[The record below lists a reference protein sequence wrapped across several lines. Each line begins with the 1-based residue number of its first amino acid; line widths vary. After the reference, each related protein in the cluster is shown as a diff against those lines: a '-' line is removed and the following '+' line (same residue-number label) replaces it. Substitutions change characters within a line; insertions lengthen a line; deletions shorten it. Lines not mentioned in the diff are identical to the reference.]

1 MTLRAIFVFFLLC
14 VSGVTRA
21 QVPEV
26 SEEQMEIFKSLP
38 PEQQEQLMEE
48 LLRSREAGETDSDA
62 ERRPTDTTR
71 RTTDREDARP
81 GDERRRTQRDVR
93 SLSPL
98 LLEEEP
104 EEPELEA
111 GSSIIIDLRLRVR
124 NEQEMPREADLQAR
138 LDELRARI
146 LRRNPYRLDRSG
158 RLQMPG
164 FEPLPMMGLTEELA
178 AKRLATDP
186 DLSEFT
192 VKVTLLPLLEIGDD
206 ALKPFG
212 YELFTDAPLT
222 FAPVTDVP
230 VPSDYVVGVGDE
242 LRVQLYGN
250 TNRSLTL
257 RVDRNGQ
264 VSFPQIG
271 PVPVGGKRFV
281 AVKQEIENWVSTQ
294 MIGVRAN
301 VEMGETRSIRVFLLG
316 EVPQPGSYTV
326 SGLST
331 VTNALFVSGG
341 VSRVGSLRNVQLKR
355 SGRTVET
362 LDLYD
367 LLLNGDT
374 SNDARLLSGDAVFV
388 PPVGATVSVNGEIIR
403 PAVYEIRAN
412 ATLADLIY
420 LSGGLTPKADA
431 REGRLERI
439 NEHGERMVLNVNL
452 TSADVRGMPLR
463 SGDLLRVL
471 PIRDTL
477 EGVVMVDGHVL
488 RPGAYGYRTNLR
500 VSDVLSFADLKP
512 KADTH
517 YVMIRRELPPDR
529 RLVVLSADL
538 AAALAKKG
546 SEDDLLLAPRDQ
558 MTVFDLQSGR
568 DRAVSALLRE
578 LRSQATI
585 DTPLQVVN
593 VGGRVRAPGQYPLE
607 PDMRVS
613 DLIRAG
619 GSLEDAA
626 YGGQAELARYQVV
639 NGEYRQT
646 ELIDIDLA
654 SVLKGDAAADIALG
668 PYDTLTIK
676 ELPQWREEESITLI
690 GEVRFPGVY
699 PIQRGETLRSV
710 LQRAGGLTDLA
721 FPQGGVFTREDLRE
735 REQRQLDLLAERLR
749 RDLALLALQGGVT
762 GAQGAQTTA
771 AAQGI
776 LSELQSA
783 QAVGR
788 LVIDLE
794 ALLKDAPGG
803 AYDIVL
809 KRGDRLGVPR
819 QSQEVTVIGE
829 VQTATSHRFSVDLNR
844 DDYIGLSGGYTNKAD
859 KGRVYVV
866 RANGSVVATESAGWF
881 RRTSSEIRPGDT
893 VVVPLDAERMRP
905 LPFWIAVTQVLANL
919 ANVAIAAAA
928 VDSL

>member
-1 MTLRAIFVFFLLC
+1 MKLRAFMASLLLC
-14 VSGVTRA
+14 ASATLWA
-21 QVPEV
+21 QTPEI

-38 PEQQEQLMEE
+38 PEEQEALMEE
-48 LLRSREAGETDSDA
+48 LLRSRESGASDTERRTDST
-62 ERRPTDTTR
+62 RGTTG
-71 RTTDREDARP
+71 REDTRP
-81 GDERRRTQRDVR
+81 GSDRGRTQRDVR

-98 LLEEEP
+98 VLEEEP
-104 EEPELEA
+104 EIPELEA
-111 GSSIIIDLRLRVR
+111 GSSIIVDLRLRVLKDE
-124 NEQEMPREADLQAR
+124 EQRDKPRLPAVQLQ
-138 LDELRARI
+138 LEELRDRI

-158 RLQMPG
+158 RLQIPG

-186 DLSEFT
+186 DLSQFLI
-192 VKVTLLPLLEIGDD
+192 KVTLLPLQEIGDE

-212 YELFTDAPLT
+212 YDLFTDAPST
-222 FAPVTDVP
+222 FAPVTDIP
-230 VPSDYVVGVGDE
+230 VPADYVVGAGDE
-242 LRVQLYGN
+242 LRVQLFGN

-271 PVPVGGKRFV
+271 PVAVGGKRFA
-281 AVKQEIENWVSTQ
+281 AVKQDIEGRVSRQ

-331 VTNALFVSGG
+331 VTNTLFVGGG

-355 SGRTVET
+355 SGQTVKT

-374 SNDARLLSGDAVFV
+374 SNDARLLPGDAVFI
-388 PPVGATVSVNGEIIR
+388 PPTGATVSVNGEIIR
-403 PAVYEIRAN
+403 PAIYEIRAN

-439 NEHGERMVLNVNL
+439 NDRGERIVMNVDL
-452 TSADVRGMPLR
+452 TSPDVRAMPLHT
-463 SGDLLRVL
+463 GDFLRVL

-477 EGVVMVDGHVL
+477 EGAVLVDGHLL
-488 RPGAYGYRTNLR
+488 RPGAYGYRTGLR
-500 VSDVLSFADLKP
+500 ISDVLSFADLKP
-512 KADTH
+512 KADAH

-538 AAALAKKG
+538 AAAAAKKG
-546 SEDDLLLAPRDQ
+546 SEDDLLLMPRDQ
-558 MTVFDLQSGR
+558 LTVFDLQSGR
-568 DRAVSALLRE
+568 DRAVSALVRE
-578 LRSQATI
+578 LRSQATF
-585 DTPLQVVN
+585 DAPLQVVS

-607 PDMRVS
+607 PDMRIS

-626 YGGQAELARYQVV
+626 YGGQAELTRYQIV

-654 SVLKGDAAADIALG
+654 AVLKGDGAADIALG

-676 ELPQWREEESITLI
+676 ELPQWKEEESVTLL
-690 GEVRFPGVY
+690 GEVRFPGIY

-721 FPQGGVFTREDLRE
+721 FPQGGVFTREDLKQ
-735 REQRQLDLLAERLR
+735 REQRLLDLLAERLR
-749 RDLALLALQGGVT
+749 RDLAVLALQGGVT
-762 GAQGAQTTA
+762 GTQVPQTA
-771 AAQGI
+771 AAGQG
-776 LSELQSA
+776 LLAELQSA

-794 ALLKDAPGG
+794 TILKEPPGG
-803 AYDIVL
+803 AQDIVL
-809 KRGDRLGVPR
+809 RRGDQLAVPK

-829 VQTATSHRFSVDLNR
+829 VQNSTSHRYVTDLSR
-844 DDYIGLSGGYTNKAD
+844 DDYIGLSGGYSNKAD
-859 KGRVYVV
+859 KGRIFVV

-881 RRTSSEIRPGDT
+881 RKTSSEIHPGDT

-905 LPFWIAVTQVLANL
+905 LPLWTSVTQILYNL
-919 ANVAIAAAA
+919 AIAAAA
-928 VDSL
+928 VNSF

>member
-1 MTLRAIFVFFLLC
+1 MKLPAFIAPLLLC
-14 VSGVTRA
+14 ASATAWA
-21 QVPEV
+21 QTPEI

-38 PEQQEQLMEE
+38 PEQQEALMEE
-48 LLRSREAGETDSDA
+48 LLRSREPGEGDTERRTDST
-62 ERRPTDTTR
+62 RDTSGR
-71 RTTDREDARP
+71 QEARP
-81 GDERRRTQRDVR
+81 GSDRARTQRDVR

-104 EEPELEA
+104 EIPELEA
-111 GSSIIIDLRLRVR
+111 GSSIIIDLRLRALKD
-124 NEQEMPREADLQAR
+124 EAQRDKAR
-138 LDELRARI
+138 SPIVQSQLEELRDRI

-158 RLQMPG
+158 RLQIPG

-186 DLSEFT
+186 DLSEFLI
-192 VKVTLLPLLEIGDD
+192 KVTLLPLQEIGDE

-212 YELFTDAPLT
+212 YDLFTDAPST
-222 FAPVTDVP
+222 FAPVTDIP
-230 VPSDYVVGVGDE
+230 VPADYVVGAGDE
-242 LRVQLYGN
+242 LRVQLFGN

-271 PVPVGGKRFV
+271 PVAVGGKRFA
-281 AVKQEIENWVSTQ
+281 AVKQDIESRVSRQ

-331 VTNALFVSGG
+331 VTNALFVGGG

-355 SGRTVET
+355 SGQTVKT

-374 SNDARLLSGDAVFV
+374 SNDARLLPGDAVFI
-388 PPVGATVSVNGEIIR
+388 PPTGATVSVNGEIIR
-403 PAVYEIRAN
+403 PAIYEIRPK

-439 NEHGERMVLNVNL
+439 NDRGERIVMNVDL
-452 TSADVRGMPLR
+452 TSPDVRAMPLHI
-463 SGDLLRVL
+463 GDFLRVL

-477 EGVVMVDGHVL
+477 EGVVLVNGHVL
-488 RPGAYGYRTNLR
+488 RPGAYGYRSGLR
-500 VSDVLSFADLKP
+500 ISDVLSFIDLRP

-538 AAALAKKG
+538 AAAVAKKG
-546 SEDDLLLAPRDQ
+546 SDDDLPLMPRDQ
-558 MTVFDLQSGR
+558 LTVFDLQSGR

-578 LRSQATI
+578 LRSQATF
-585 DTPLQVVN
+585 DAPLQLVT

-626 YGGQAELARYQVV
+626 YGGQAELTRYQIV

-654 SVLKGDAAADIALG
+654 AVLKGDGAADIALG

-676 ELPQWREEESITLI
+676 ELPQWKEEESVTLL

-710 LQRAGGLTDLA
+710 LLRAGGLTDLA
-721 FPQGGVFTREDLRE
+721 FPQGGVFTRDDLKQ
-735 REQRQLDLLAERLR
+735 REQRLLDLLAERLR
-749 RDLALLALQGGVT
+749 RDLAVLALQGGVT
-762 GAQGAQTTA
+762 GTQVPQTA
-771 AAQGI
+771 AAGQG
-776 LSELQSA
+776 LLAELQSA

-794 ALLKDAPGG
+794 TILKEPPGG
-803 AYDIVL
+803 SQDIVL
-809 KRGDRLGVPR
+809 KRGDLLAVPK

-829 VQTATSHRFSVDLNR
+829 VQNSTSHRYVTDLTR
-844 DDYIGLSGGYTNKAD
+844 DDYIGLSGGTTNKAD
-859 KGRVYVV
+859 KGRIFVV

-881 RRTSSEIRPGDT
+881 RKTSSEIHPGDT

-905 LPFWIAVTQVLANL
+905 LPLWTSVTQILYNL
-919 ANVAIAAAA
+919 AIAAAA
-928 VDSL
+928 VNSF